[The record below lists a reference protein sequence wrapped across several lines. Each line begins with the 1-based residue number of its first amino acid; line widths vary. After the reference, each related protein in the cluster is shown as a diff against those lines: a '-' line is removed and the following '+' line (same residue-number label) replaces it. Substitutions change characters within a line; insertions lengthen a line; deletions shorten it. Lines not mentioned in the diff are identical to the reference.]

1 MSYDYSKL
9 RGRIKEKYGT
19 QEIFSRDMGLSSAAL
34 SQRLNNMT
42 KFSQDE
48 IVLACD
54 ILAIPDGEIMQ
65 YFFSHEVKKT

>member
-1 MSYDYSKL
+1 
-9 RGRIKEKYGT
+9 
-19 QEIFSRDMGLSSAAL
+19 MGLSSAAL

>member
-19 QEIFSRDMGLSSAAL
+19 QENFSRDMGLSSAAL
-34 SQRLNNMT
+34 SQRLNNMA

-54 ILAIPDGEIMQ
+54 ILEIPDGEIMQ
-65 YFFSHEVKKT
+65 YFFSLEVMKT